1 LGEAVQISVYNNA
14 GQEIDKIEVDE
25 AIFGVQPNEG
35 VVHQA
40 LVRQLANSRQGTADT
55 KTRRE
60 VSGSSRKLYK
70 QKHTGM
76 ARAGNRRSPLRRG
89 GGIIFGPHPRSY
101 RQAMPKKMRR
111 LAIRSI
117 LSAKVAGEEIKVIDS
132 FGLEEPKTKQMA
144 QVLQALGIKA
154 PALLVT
160 ADIDMTV
167 FKSARNITKV
177 KTLPASML
185 NVVDLISHNTLLMTV
200 DAVRRVEA
208 MLGGERSVAE
218 AKTS

>member
-1 LGEAVQISVYNNA
+1 VQISVYNNA
-14 GQEIDKIEVDE
+14 GEETTKIEVDDSV
-25 AIFGVQPNEG
+25 FGVKPNKALI
-35 VVHQA
+35 HQA

-60 VSGSSRKLYK
+60 VSGSSRKLYR

-111 LAIRSI
+111 LAIRNI
-117 LSAKVAGEEIKVIDS
+117 LSAKAADEELKVIDS

-144 QVLQALGIKA
+144 QILQALDIKSS
-154 PALLVT
+154 ALLVT
-160 ADIDMTV
+160 ADIDDAV
-167 FKSARNITKV
+167 VKSARNIVMT
-177 KTLPASML
+177 KTLPANML
-185 NVVDLISHNTLLMTV
+185 NIVDLMSCNILLMTV
-200 DAVRRVEA
+200 DAVRRVESI
-208 MLGGERSVAE
+208 LGEVEEVAG
-218 AKTS
+218 AQTS

>member
-1 LGEAVQISVYNNA
+1 MQISVYNNA

-25 AIFGVQPNEG
+25 AIFGVQPNEA

-76 ARAGNRRSPLRRG
+76 ARAGNKRSPLRRG
-89 GGIIFGPHPRSY
+89 GGVIFGPHPRSY

-117 LSAKVAGEEIKVIDS
+117 LSAKVAGEELKVIDS

-144 QVLQALGIKA
+144 QVLQALGIESS
-154 PALLVT
+154 ALLVT
-160 ADIDMTV
+160 AELDTTV
-167 FKSARNITKV
+167 YKSARNITMI
-177 KTLPASML
+177 KTLPAGML
-185 NVVDLISHNTLLMTV
+185 NVVDLISHNILLMTV
-200 DAVRRVEA
+200 DAVRQVEA
-208 MLGGERSVAE
+208 MLGEERSVAE

>member
-1 LGEAVQISVYNNA
+1 VQISVYNNA
-14 GQEIDKIEVDE
+14 GQEIDKIDIDE
-25 AIFGVQPNEG
+25 AIFGVEPNEA

-60 VSGSSRKLYK
+60 VSGSSRKLYR

-117 LSAKVAGEEIKVIDS
+117 LSAKVAGEELKVIDS
-132 FGLEEPKTKQMA
+132 FGLEEPKTKQMV

-160 ADIDMTV
+160 AELDMTV
-167 FKSARNITKV
+167 FKAARNIAKV
-177 KTLPASML
+177 KTMPANML

-200 DAVRRVEA
+200 DAVRLVET
-208 MLGGERSVAE
+208 MLGEERAASE

>member
-1 LGEAVQISVYNNA
+1 VQISVYNNA
-14 GQEIDKIEVDE
+14 GQEIDKIELDE
-25 AIFGVQPNEG
+25 AVFGLQPNEA

-40 LVRQLANSRQGTADT
+40 LLRQLANSRQGTADT

-76 ARAGNRRSPLRRG
+76 ARAGNKRSPLRRG
-89 GGIIFGPHPRSY
+89 GGVIFGPHPRSY

-117 LSAKVAGEEIKVIDS
+117 LSAKVADEELKVIDT

-144 QVLQALGIKA
+144 QVLQALGIESS
-154 PALLVT
+154 ALLVT
-160 ADIDMTV
+160 ADLDTTV
-167 FKSARNITKV
+167 FKSARNIATV

-208 MLGGERSVAE
+208 MMGEERAVAE

>member
-1 LGEAVQISVYNNA
+1 MQISVYNNA
-14 GQEIDKIEVDE
+14 GQEIDKIELDE
-25 AIFGVQPNEG
+25 AIFGLQPNEA

-76 ARAGNRRSPLRRG
+76 ARAGNKRSPLRRG
-89 GGIIFGPHPRSY
+89 GGVIFGPHPRSY

-117 LSAKVAGEEIKVIDS
+117 LSAKVADEELKVIDT

-144 QVLQALGIKA
+144 QVLQALGIESS
-154 PALLVT
+154 ALLVT
-160 ADIDMTV
+160 ADLDTTV
-167 FKSARNITKV
+167 FKSARNIAMV

-208 MLGGERSVAE
+208 MLGEERVVAE

>member
-1 LGEAVQISVYNNA
+1 MQISVYNNA
-14 GQEIDKIEVDE
+14 GQEIDKIELDE
-25 AIFGVQPNEG
+25 AVFGLQPNEA

-76 ARAGNRRSPLRRG
+76 ARAGNKRSPLRRG
-89 GGIIFGPHPRSY
+89 GGVIFGPHPRSY

-117 LSAKVAGEEIKVIDS
+117 LSAKVADEELKVIDT

-144 QVLQALGIKA
+144 QVLQALGIESS
-154 PALLVT
+154 ALLVT
-160 ADIDMTV
+160 ADLDTTV
-167 FKSARNITKV
+167 FKSARNIAMV

-208 MLGGERSVAE
+208 MLGEERVVAE

>member
-1 LGEAVQISVYNNA
+1 MQISVYNNA

-25 AIFGVQPNEG
+25 AIFGVQPNEA

-76 ARAGNRRSPLRRG
+76 ARAGNKRSPLRRG
-89 GGIIFGPHPRSY
+89 GGVIFGPHPRSY

-117 LSAKVAGEEIKVIDS
+117 LSAKVAGEELKVIDS

-144 QVLQALGIKA
+144 QVLQALGIESS
-154 PALLVT
+154 ALLVT
-160 ADIDMTV
+160 AELDTTV
-167 FKSARNITKV
+167 YKSARNITMI

-208 MLGGERSVAE
+208 ILGEERSVAE

>member
-1 LGEAVQISVYNNA
+1 MQISVYNNA
-14 GQEIDKIEVDE
+14 GQEIDKIELDE
-25 AIFGVQPNEG
+25 AVFGLQPNEA

-76 ARAGNRRSPLRRG
+76 ARAGNKRSPLRRG
-89 GGIIFGPHPRSY
+89 GGVIFGPHPRSY

-117 LSAKVAGEEIKVIDS
+117 LSAKVADEELKVIDT

-144 QVLQALGIKA
+144 QVLQALGIESS
-154 PALLVT
+154 ALLVT
-160 ADIDMTV
+160 ADLDTTI
-167 FKSARNITKV
+167 FKSARNIAMV

-208 MLGGERSVAE
+208 MLGEERAVAE

>member
-1 LGEAVQISVYNNA
+1 VQISVYNNA
-14 GQEIDKIEVDE
+14 GQEIDKIELDE
-25 AIFGVQPNEG
+25 AVFGLQPNEA

-76 ARAGNRRSPLRRG
+76 ARAGNKRSPLRRG
-89 GGIIFGPHPRSY
+89 GGVIFGPHPRSY

-117 LSAKVAGEEIKVIDS
+117 LSAKVADEELKVIDA

-144 QVLQALGIKA
+144 QVLQALGIESS
-154 PALLVT
+154 ALLVT
-160 ADIDMTV
+160 ADLDTTV
-167 FKSARNITKV
+167 FKSARNIAMV

-208 MLGGERSVAE
+208 MLGEERVVAE

>member
-1 LGEAVQISVYNNA
+1 VQISVYNNA
-14 GQEIDKIEVDE
+14 GREITKIEVADSV
-25 AIFGVQPNEG
+25 FGVKPNEAL
-35 VVHQA
+35 VHQA

-60 VSGSSRKLYK
+60 VSGSSRKLYR

-111 LAIRSI
+111 LAIRNI
-117 LSAKVAGEEIKVIDS
+117 LSAKVAGEELKVIDS

-144 QVLQALGIKA
+144 QILQALGIGSS
-154 PALLVT
+154 ALLVT
-160 ADIDMTV
+160 ADIDTTV
-167 FKSARNITKV
+167 VKSARNIATM
-177 KTLPASML
+177 KTLPANML
-185 NVVDLISHNTLLMTV
+185 NIVDIMSYDILLMTV
-200 DAVRRVEA
+200 DAVRRVES
-208 MLGGERSVAE
+208 MFGEVEAVAG
-218 AKTS
+218 AQTC

>member
-1 LGEAVQISVYNNA
+1 VQISVYNNA
-14 GQEIDKIEVDE
+14 GQEIDKIELDE
-25 AIFGVQPNEG
+25 AVFGLQPNEA

-76 ARAGNRRSPLRRG
+76 ARAGNKRSPLRRG
-89 GGIIFGPHPRSY
+89 GGVIFGPHPRSY

-117 LSAKVAGEEIKVIDS
+117 LSAKVADEELKVIDT

-144 QVLQALGIKA
+144 QVLQALGIESS
-154 PALLVT
+154 ALLVT
-160 ADIDMTV
+160 ADLDTTI
-167 FKSARNITKV
+167 FKSARNIAMV

-208 MLGGERSVAE
+208 MLGEERAVAE

>member
-1 LGEAVQISVYNNA
+1 MEISVYNSA
-14 GQEIDKIEVDE
+14 GQEIEKINVDE
-25 AIFGVQPNEG
+25 AIFGEGPNEA

-60 VSGSSRKLYK
+60 VSGSSRKLYR

-89 GGIIFGPHPRSY
+89 GGIIFGSHPRSY

-117 LSAKVAGEEIKVIDS
+117 LSARVAGGELKVIDS

-144 QVLQALGIKA
+144 QVLQSLGIKV

-160 ADIDMTV
+160 ADLDMTV
-167 FKSARNITKV
+167 FKSARNIERV
-177 KTLPASML
+177 KTLPANML
-185 NVVDLISHNTLLMTV
+185 NVVDLVSHNTLLMTV

-208 MLGGERSVAE
+208 MFGEKQAVSE

>member
-1 LGEAVQISVYNNA
+1 MQISVYNNA

-25 AIFGVQPNEG
+25 AIFGVQPNEA

-89 GGIIFGPHPRSY
+89 GGVIFGPHPRSY

-117 LSAKVAGEEIKVIDS
+117 LSAKVAGEELKVIDS

-144 QVLQALGIKA
+144 QVLQALGISSS
-154 PALLVT
+154 ALLVT
-160 ADIDMTV
+160 AELDTTV
-167 FKSARNITKV
+167 FKSARNITMT

-208 MLGGERSVAE
+208 ILGEEQSVAE

>member
-1 LGEAVQISVYNNA
+1 VQISVYNNA
-14 GQEIDKIEVDE
+14 GQEIDKIELDE
-25 AIFGVQPNEG
+25 AVFGLQPNEA

-76 ARAGNRRSPLRRG
+76 ARAGNKRSPLRRG
-89 GGIIFGPHPRSY
+89 GGVIFGPHPRSY

-117 LSAKVAGEEIKVIDS
+117 LSAKVADEELKVIDA

-144 QVLQALGIKA
+144 QVLQALGIESS
-154 PALLVT
+154 ALLVT
-160 ADIDMTV
+160 ADLDTTV
-167 FKSARNITKV
+167 FKSARNIAMV

-208 MLGGERSVAE
+208 MLGEERAVAE

>member
-1 LGEAVQISVYNNA
+1 MQISVYNNA
-14 GQEIDKIEVDE
+14 GQEITKIEIDE
-25 AIFGVQPNEG
+25 AVFGVKPNEAL
-35 VVHQA
+35 VHQA

-76 ARAGNRRSPLRRG
+76 ARAGNKRSPLRRG
-89 GGIIFGPHPRSY
+89 GGVIFGPHPRSY

-117 LSAKVAGEEIKVIDS
+117 LSAKVAGEELKVIDS

-144 QVLQALGIKA
+144 QVLQALGIESS
-154 PALLVT
+154 ALLVT
-160 ADIDMTV
+160 AELDTTV
-167 FKSARNITKV
+167 VKSARNIAMV
-177 KTLPASML
+177 KTLPANML
-185 NVVDLISHNTLLMTV
+185 NVGDLMSCDTLLMTV
-200 DAVRRVEA
+200 DAVRRVES
-208 MLGGERSVAE
+208 MLGEGRAVAE

>member
-1 LGEAVQISVYNNA
+1 MQISVYNNA

-25 AIFGVQPNEG
+25 AIFGVQPNEA

-76 ARAGNRRSPLRRG
+76 ARAGNKRSPLRRG
-89 GGIIFGPHPRSY
+89 GGVIFGPHPRSY

-117 LSAKVAGEEIKVIDS
+117 LSAKVAGEELKVIDS

-144 QVLQALGIKA
+144 QVLQALGIESS
-154 PALLVT
+154 ALLVT
-160 ADIDMTV
+160 AELDMTV
-167 FKSARNITKV
+167 YKSARNITMI
-177 KTLPASML
+177 KTLPVGML

-208 MLGGERSVAE
+208 MLGEERSVAE

>member
-1 LGEAVQISVYNNA
+1 MQISVYNNA
-14 GQEIDKIEVDE
+14 GQEITKIEVADSV
-25 AIFGVQPNEG
+25 FGVKPNEAL
-35 VVHQA
+35 VHQA

-60 VSGSSRKLYK
+60 VSGSSRKLYR

-111 LAIRSI
+111 LAIRNI
-117 LSAKVAGEEIKVIDS
+117 LSAKVAGEELKVIDS

-144 QVLQALGIKA
+144 QILQALGIGSS
-154 PALLVT
+154 ALLVT
-160 ADIDMTV
+160 ADIDTTV
-167 FKSARNITKV
+167 VKSARNIATM
-177 KTLPASML
+177 KTLPANML
-185 NVVDLISHNTLLMTV
+185 NIVDLMSYDILLMTV
-200 DAVRRVEA
+200 DAVRRVES
-208 MLGGERSVAE
+208 MFGEVEAVAG
-218 AKTS
+218 AQTC

>member
-1 LGEAVQISVYNNA
+1 VQISVYNNA
-14 GQEIDKIEVDE
+14 GQEIDKIDIDE
-25 AIFGVQPNEG
+25 AIFGVEPNEA

-60 VSGSSRKLYK
+60 VSGSSRKLYR

-117 LSAKVAGEEIKVIDS
+117 LSARVAGEELKVIDS
-132 FGLEEPKTKQMA
+132 FGLEEPKTKQMV

-160 ADIDMTV
+160 AELDMTV
-167 FKSARNITKV
+167 FKAARNIAKV
-177 KTLPASML
+177 KTMPANML

-200 DAVRRVEA
+200 DAVRLVET
-208 MLGGERSVAE
+208 MLGEERAASE

>member
-1 LGEAVQISVYNNA
+1 MQISVYNNE
-14 GQEIDKIEVDE
+14 GREISKIEVDE
-25 AIFGVQPNEG
+25 AVFGMKPNDAL
-35 VVHQA
+35 VHQA
-40 LVRQLANSRQGTADT
+40 LVRQLANARQGTADT

-60 VSGSSRKLYK
+60 VSGSSRKLYR

-117 LSAKVAGEEIKVIDS
+117 LSAKVAEEELKVIDS

-144 QVLQALGIKA
+144 QILQALGIESS
-154 PALLVT
+154 ALLVT
-160 ADIDMTV
+160 ADIDNTMV
-167 FKSARNITKV
+167 KSARNIKMV
-177 KTLPASML
+177 KTLPANML
-185 NVVDLISHNTLLMTV
+185 NVINLISCNTLVMTV
-200 DAVRRVEA
+200 DAVRRVES
-208 MLGGERSVAE
+208 MLGEVE
-218 AKTS
+218 AIAGAQTS

>member
-1 LGEAVQISVYNNA
+1 VQISVYNNA

-25 AIFGVQPNEG
+25 AIFGLQPNEA

-70 QKHTGM
+70 QKHTGQ
-76 ARAGNRRSPLRRG
+76 ARAGNKRSPLRRG
-89 GGIIFGPHPRSY
+89 GGVIFGPHPRSY

-117 LSAKVAGEEIKVIDS
+117 LSAKVAGEELKVIDS

-144 QVLQALGIKA
+144 QVLQALGIESS
-154 PALLVT
+154 ALLVT
-160 ADIDMTV
+160 AELDMTV
-167 FKSARNITKV
+167 YKSARNITMT
-177 KTLPASML
+177 KTLPARML
-185 NVVDLISHNTLLMTV
+185 NVVDLISHNILLMTV

-208 MLGGERSVAE
+208 MLGEERSVAE

>member
-1 LGEAVQISVYNNA
+1 VQISVYNNA
-14 GQEIDKIEVDE
+14 GQEIDKIELDE
-25 AIFGVQPNEG
+25 AVFGLQPNEA

-40 LVRQLANSRQGTADT
+40 LLRQLANSRQGTADT

-76 ARAGNRRSPLRRG
+76 ARAGNKRSPLRRG
-89 GGIIFGPHPRSY
+89 GGVIFGPHPRSY

-117 LSAKVAGEEIKVIDS
+117 LSAKVADEELKVIDT

-144 QVLQALGIKA
+144 QVLQALGIESS
-154 PALLVT
+154 ALLVT
-160 ADIDMTV
+160 ADLDMTV
-167 FKSARNITKV
+167 FKSARNIAMV

-200 DAVRRVEA
+200 DAVRRVES
-208 MLGGERSVAE
+208 MLGEERAVAE

>member
-1 LGEAVQISVYNNA
+1 VQISVYNNA
-14 GQEIDKIEVDE
+14 GQEITKIEVADSV
-25 AIFGVQPNEG
+25 FGVKPNEAL
-35 VVHQA
+35 VHQA

-60 VSGSSRKLYK
+60 VSGSSRKLYR

-111 LAIRSI
+111 LAIRNI
-117 LSAKVAGEEIKVIDS
+117 LSAKVAGEELKVIDS

-144 QVLQALGIKA
+144 QILQALGIGSS
-154 PALLVT
+154 ALLVT
-160 ADIDMTV
+160 ADIDTTV
-167 FKSARNITKV
+167 VKSARNIATM
-177 KTLPASML
+177 KTLPANML
-185 NVVDLISHNTLLMTV
+185 NIVDLMSYDILLMTV
-200 DAVRRVEA
+200 DAVRRVES
-208 MLGGERSVAE
+208 MFGEVEAVAG
-218 AKTS
+218 AQTC